1 MHIIPDTRHN
11 WTIMSVYFSVCCC
24 TQALLSQGS
33 DVVYSYG
40 HHTTSVRLPQS
51 MTVLREVQCIYN
63 VHVHVLATVYIYMY
77 IYIAWK
83 YMCIAHNRKKRKV
96 HVK

>member
-1 MHIIPDTRHN
+1 MYKTLNTRHN
-11 WTIMSVYFSVCCC
+11 WTIVSVYFSVCCC

-51 MTVLREVQCIYN
+51 MTVLREVRCIYN
-63 VHVHVLATVYIYMY
+63 VHVQCQDHIIKMFYYAILTMYMFL
-77 IYIAWK
+77 
-83 YMCIAHNRKKRKV
+83 NER
-96 HVK
+96 